1 MNKYIDVSAK
11 TEDDAIAKALKE
23 LGMER
28 DEVSVEVIERAK
40 PGFLGIGGSPALVRV
55 TYQFEESKTEK
66 IENFLSGLFQQ
77 MGVEASAEIE
87 EKEDNIIEVKLS
99 GQNMGA
105 LIGKR
110 GETLDAIQHLVNSV
124 VNKGVASGRVRVNID
139 AENYRAKRVEALE
152 KLAVKIA
159 DKAVKYHRN
168 VTLEPMN
175 SYERHII
182 HTALQDYEGVT
193 TYSTGVEPNRRIVVA
208 YDRSRGKTSTESRE
222 WK

>member
-175 SYERHII
+175 SYERHVI

>member
-1 MNKYIDVSAK
+1 MNKYIDVSGR
-11 TEDDAIAKALKE
+11 TEEEAISKALKE
-23 LGMER
+23 LNMER

-40 PGFLGIGGSPALVRV
+40 QGFLGIGGSPALVRV

-66 IENFLSGLFQQ
+66 ISSFLAGLFEQ
-77 MGVEASAEIE
+77 MGVEAEAEVT
-87 EKEDNIIEVKLS
+87 EKDDNTIEVKLT

-110 GETLDAIQHLVNSV
+110 GETLDAIQHLTNSV
-124 VNKGVASGRVRVNID
+124 VNKGVTTGRVRVNID

-159 DKAVKYHRN
+159 GKAVKYHRN

-175 SYERHII
+175 SYERHVI
-182 HTALQDYEGVT
+182 HTALQDYDGVT

-208 YDRSRGKTSTESRE
+208 YDRSLGRISTESRE